1 MSLWAEIHEQPE
13 VLERAARAN
22 RDVLRTVARAVET
35 HPPSWILVAA
45 RGTSDN
51 AARYAQYVWGIR
63 NRLPVALATP
73 SIFSVY
79 RTPPVLDGSLV
90 VGISQSGESPDLV
103 AVLEE
108 ASTQGCPTV
117 AITNRVDSPLGR
129 AADVCIPLHAGEES
143 SVAATKTYLAEL
155 AAIALLSDALAGTD
169 SRIGDLGAPVTE
181 VLAGA
186 DRIRDVAAGFVEDT
200 AAAVIGRGFNYATSH
215 EWALKLQELTYLP
228 ALAFSSAD
236 FLHGPV
242 SLVSSRFPV
251 LAVAPS
257 GAVHRGIERLLQR
270 LVGEL
275 RSRVAVISDAPA
287 TLDLTP
293 SAIPIPTVAEW
304 LSPIVATVAAQLF
317 TYHLAVARG
326 NDPDTPRTITKI
338 TRTL

>member
-1 MSLWAEIHEQPE
+1 MSLWTEIHEQPE

-22 RDVLRTVARAVET
+22 LATLRSVARYVTARS
-35 HPPSWILVAA
+35 PSWILVAA

-51 AARYAQYVWGIR
+51 AARYAQYVWGVR
-63 NRLPVALATP
+63 NRIPVALATP
-73 SIFSVY
+73 SVFSVY
-79 RTPPVLDGSLV
+79 RTPPALDGGLV

-103 AVLEE
+103 AVLDE
-108 ASTQGCPTV
+108 ANTQGCPTV
-117 AITNRVDSPLGR
+117 AITNRPDSPLGR
-129 AADVCIPLHAGEES
+129 TADACVPLHAGDER

-155 AAIALLSDALAGTD
+155 GAIAMFSDALAGTD
-169 SRIGDLGAPVTE
+169 SRIGDLNTPIAE
-181 VLAGA
+181 VLATS
-186 DRIRDVAAGFVEDT
+186 DHIRDVAEGFTDDA

-257 GAVHRGIERLLQR
+257 GAVHGGIHALLRR

-275 RSRVAVISDAPA
+275 ASRVAVISDVSA
-287 TLDLTP
+287 TLDLTV
-293 SAIPIPTVAEW
+293 SAIPIPTVEEW

-317 TYHLAVARG
+317 SYHLAVARG
-326 NDPDTPRTITKI
+326 NDPDAPRTITKI